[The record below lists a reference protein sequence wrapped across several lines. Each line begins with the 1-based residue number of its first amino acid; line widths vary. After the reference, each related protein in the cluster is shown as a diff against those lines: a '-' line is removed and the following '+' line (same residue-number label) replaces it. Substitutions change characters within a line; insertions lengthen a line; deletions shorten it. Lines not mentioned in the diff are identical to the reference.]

1 MNLWYDEL
9 LFELPRIGKKLVRRL
24 KPVAYCETSFY
35 FEFFHIS
42 VKDKDWK
49 HPTFGPVVKITAH
62 QDDDKAIG
70 LGRNIYLAAT
80 QASQRLLLQG
90 IPDEEVNVAV
100 HGVYDPNHSWFKELE
115 MDDKLVTLAD
125 HAPKKFTTEAFE
137 ECRRQFMEE
146 NRTPTTL
153 SNYGVDIDDF

>member
-1 MNLWYDEL
+1 MDSRWSKIEVGKGKPPIEL
-9 LFELPRIGKKLVRRL
+9 AKDDDVTFVQ
-24 KPVAYCETSFY
+24 
-35 FEFFHIS
+35 
-42 VKDKDWK
+42 DKDWK

-125 HAPKKFTTEAFE
+125 HAPRKFTTEAFE